1 MTNLAFTSAS
11 QHQDTYLAE
20 STPST
25 SALSAVLCP
34 RTTNLLERMFRD
46 PRVLEPH
53 ERIDLVAQLRSAV
66 ELAPQIVELRVIL
79 GMALCVNI
87 EIQDAM
93 EELRQAV
100 EMDPDSFIAQL
111 KYGELM
117 MRLRACDKAAEHTHR
132 AAKLACNA
140 AQSDLARKQAAT
152 IRTMKQEGIERGGYG
167 GLLPRLFRKVR
178 KPVSSSTAPVLVGTK

>member
-1 MTNLAFTSAS
+1 MTNLAFTGAS
-11 QHQDTYLAE
+11 QDQENYLAE

-25 SALSAVLCP
+25 SALAALLRPGTTDVLQ
-34 RTTNLLERMFRD
+34 RMFRD
-46 PRVLEPH
+46 PRVLEKH
-53 ERIDLVAQLRSAV
+53 ETADLVAQLRSAV
-66 ELAPQIVELRVIL
+66 DLAPQFVELRVVL

-93 EELRQAV
+93 EELRTAV
-100 EMDPDSFIAQL
+100 EMDPNSYIAQL

-178 KPVSSSTAPVLVGTK
+178 KPVSSNTAPVLVGTK